1 MAENNM
7 NDATSFQQADVPVL
21 CAKGCGFFG
30 TSATLNMCSKCYRDH
45 VTSENQSATAKAA
58 VEKSLSPPSPPRM
71 TLVVSGESSSS
82 PPPSSAADVTTAA
95 AAAAAAAAPKARNRC
110 SCCNK
115 KVGMLGFEC
124 RCGSTFCGSHR
135 YPEEH
140 QCTFDFVAVGK
151 KAIAKANPVIKAD
164 KIDRI

>member
-1 MAENNM
+1 M
-7 NDATSFQQADVPVL
+7 
-21 CAKGCGFFG
+21 
-30 TSATLNMCSKCYRDH
+30 NMCSKCYRDH
-45 VTSENQSATAKAA
+45 VTAENQSATVKAA

-71 TLVVSGESSSS
+71 TLVVSGEASS
-82 PPPSSAADVTTAA
+82 PAPITVPEETKAVAV
-95 AAAAAAAAPKARNRC
+95 AAAPKAKNRC
-110 SCCNK
+110 SSCNK

-140 QCTFDFVAVGK
+140 KCTFDFMEIGK

-164 KIDRI
+164 KVDRI